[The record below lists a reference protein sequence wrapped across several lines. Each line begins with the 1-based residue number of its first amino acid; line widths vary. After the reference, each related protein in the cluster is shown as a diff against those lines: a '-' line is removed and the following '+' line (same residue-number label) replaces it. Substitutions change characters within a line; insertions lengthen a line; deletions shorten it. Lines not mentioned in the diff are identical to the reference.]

1 MLRKLAAGAA
11 FTAALALSGAAVAQ
25 DTPYRDQV
33 ATFVQPTDLGRFEAL
48 TALLDRHGLAYEV
61 ETFAGERNGQPLE
74 GRNVIVTLGE
84 GERDL
89 LLTAHYDA
97 EMLDDG
103 SLVEGVVDNAASA
116 VIVAEVARRLK
127 DADLDHRLV
136 VIFFDQEELGLVGAQ
151 RWVAAHGTDRIAAVV
166 NSDVAAFGDTLMH
179 SEHARD
185 GFAPILRA
193 VRTVCAERAMSC
205 LGYPVY
211 PPSDDRVFTA
221 AGVPNVSVGF
231 QNRVGAHQMWLAFN
245 GGETTGLAQDFIPEV
260 FTLIHSRNDNM
271 SRVEEGTLALGADA
285 YEAILRELDET
296 LGD

>member
-11 FTAALALSGAAVAQ
+11 FAAALALTGAAVAQ

-61 ETFAGERNGQPLE
+61 QTFAGQRDGQPLE
-74 GRNVIVTLGE
+74 GRNVVVTIGE

-97 EMLDDG
+97 VMFDDG
-103 SLVEGVVDNAASA
+103 TLAAGVVDNAGSA
-116 VIVAEVARRLK
+116 VIIAEVARRLT
-127 DADLDHRLV
+127 DADLNHRLV

-151 RWVAAHGTDRIAAVV
+151 RWVAANGTGRISAVV

-179 SEHARD
+179 SEHAGE
-185 GFAPILRA
+185 GFAPVMRA
-193 VRTVCAERAMSC
+193 VRTVCAERALPC
-205 LGYPVY
+205 VAYPAY

-231 QNRVGAHQMWLAFN
+231 QSRVGAHQMWLAFN
-245 GGETTGLAQDFIPEV
+245 AGAASGLAPGFLPEV
-260 FTLIHSRNDNM
+260 FTLIHTPNDNM
-271 SRVEEGTLALGADA
+271 GRVEEATLALGADT
-285 YEAILRELDET
+285 YEAIIRELDET
-296 LGD
+296 L